1 MQRASAGCGIFVL
14 LFAATLTYAGEM
26 TLNILHVNDHH
37 SYIEEYATSLV
48 TSSLPLS
55 NTTIKSV
62 DIKYGGYPRIA
73 QYLNTTT
80 LPNVLKLHAGDALTG
95 TLWYTLFKGDADAR
109 MMGYACFDAFELG
122 NHEFD
127 SGTTLQTPTQLK
139 IILFCSWSLFIHFF
153 VLYLLSFHSLSTQ
166 VTPSLPGFCRT

>member
-1 MQRASAGCGIFVL
+1 MERASAACGIFAL
-14 LFAATLTYAGEM
+14 LFTVTLTYAGPI

-37 SYIEEYATSLV
+37 SYIEEYASSLV

-55 NTTIKSV
+55 NTTIKAV

-127 SGTTLQTPTQLK
+127 SGTKLETTPL
-139 IILFCSWSLFIHFF
+139 
-153 VLYLLSFHSLSTQ
+153 
-166 VTPSLPGFCRT
+166 

>member
-1 MQRASAGCGIFVL
+1 MQRASAGCGIFAL
-14 LFAATLTYAGEM
+14 LFTVTLTYAAPI

-37 SYIEEYATSLV
+37 SYIEEYASSLV

-55 NTTIKSV
+55 NTTIKAV

-127 SGTTLQTPTQLK
+127 SGTILHYKVPPSLK
-139 IILFCSWSLFIHFF
+139 IISILLLESLFVVVYYESRKRELKI
-153 VLYLLSFHSLSTQ
+153 
-166 VTPSLPGFCRT
+166 